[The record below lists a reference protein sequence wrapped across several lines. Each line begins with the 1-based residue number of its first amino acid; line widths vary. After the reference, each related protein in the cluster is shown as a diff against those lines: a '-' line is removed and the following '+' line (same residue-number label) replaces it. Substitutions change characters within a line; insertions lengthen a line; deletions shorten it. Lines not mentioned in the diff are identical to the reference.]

1 MSVRGAAR
9 LAWSSWVL
17 SLALGAAATVFYVL
31 SASIPLE
38 GRDRPPLYFLPILL
52 AALLAYATVGAI
64 VASRR
69 PGNTVGWILCAVGV
83 LLGIVFLAQGYADYT
98 LVVRP
103 GSLPGGEALIWATS
117 WAGSVLNAA
126 PALLLLLFP
135 NGRLPSRRW
144 RPVAWI
150 TVLAAAMAA
159 TGSALGP
166 GVPNDDYPTVTNPVS
181 IGGAFGDFLE
191 LTSAAG
197 SVLGTAAIFL
207 AAVAMVLRLRRA
219 RGEERQQLKWI
230 SFGGG
235 IMAAFFLAGEL
246 VPGPR
251 LVVDLLW
258 AAGFVSLVCLPIA
271 AGIAIL
277 RHRLYDIDLV
287 INKALVYGPLTV
299 SLALVYFGSVV
310 LLQGLFR
317 ALTGQ
322 DSQLVI
328 VASTLAIAALFSPL
342 RRRIQDWVDR
352 RFYRNKYDARK
363 TLEAFGAKLRN
374 ETDLDALGTEMV
386 AVVRETVQPQHAS
399 LWLRE
404 LAAKKPKAEAG
415 G

>member
-1 MSVRGAAR
+1 M
-9 LAWSSWVL
+9 
-17 SLALGAAATVFYVL
+17 
-31 SASIPLE
+31 
-38 GRDRPPLYFLPILL
+38 L

-69 PGNTVGWILCAVGV
+69 PGNAVGWILCALGV
-83 LLGIVFLAQGYADYT
+83 LLGIVVFAQGYADYT

-103 GSLPGGEALIWATS
+103 GSLPGGEALIWAS
-117 WAGSVLNAA
+117 PWAGSVLNAA

-144 RPVAWI
+144 RPVAWLAI
-150 TVLAAAMAA
+150 LAAAMGVV
-159 TGSALGP
+159 GSAFRP

-197 SVLGTAAIFL
+197 SVLGTATIFL
-207 AAVAMVLRLRRA
+207 SAVAMVLRLRRA

-230 SFGGG
+230 SLGGG
-235 IMAAFFLAGEL
+235 VMAAFFLGGEL

-251 LVVDLLW
+251 LVADLLW
-258 AAGFVSLVCLPIA
+258 AAGFVSLICLPIA

-277 RHRLYDIDLV
+277 RHRLYDIDVV
-287 INKALVYGPLTV
+287 INRTLVYGTLTA
-299 SLALVYFGSVV
+299 SLGLAYFGSVV
-310 LLQGLFR
+310 LLQGFFR
-317 ALTGQ
+317 ALTGD

-328 VASTLAIAALFSPL
+328 VASTLAIAALFDPL

-363 TLEAFGAKLRN
+363 TLEEFGATLRD
-374 ETDLDALGTEMV
+374 ETGLEPLSTGLVT
-386 AVVRETVQPQHAS
+386 VVRETVQPAHVS
-399 LWLRE
+399 LWLR
-404 LAAKKPKAEAG
+404 PPRSG
-415 G
+415 GND